1 MHRTTRALSVMQAFA
16 LAFLPTLVL
25 AQATT
30 GGSSGGTSIGGG
42 SAACSSI
49 TGSTALQ
56 NGSGALAGILVFLTN
71 TPFKV
76 ACGIF
81 IVAGI
86 ILILLDSGQ
95 LPQFAKLFITAI
107 IAVAFIGIG
116 ISFIFTSPAVASC

>member
-1 MHRTTRALSVMQAFA
+1 MNPITRASGAIQAISLALLPA
-16 LAFLPTLVL
+16 LAL
-25 AQATT
+25 AQSTTTT
-30 GGSSGGTSIGGG
+30 GGAPSVGGG
-42 SAACSSI
+42 NSQCTAI
-49 TGSTALQ
+49 TNSTALQ
-56 NGSGALAGILVFLTN
+56 NGSGALGGILVFLTG

-81 IVAGI
+81 VVAGI

-116 ISFIFTSPAVASC
+116 ISFIFTAPAVATC

>member
-1 MHRTTRALSVMQAFA
+1 MNLTARVLGALQALS
-16 LAFLPTLVL
+16 LTLLPALVL
-25 AQATT
+25 AQST
-30 GGSSGGTSIGGG
+30 SGATSIGGG
-42 SAACSSI
+42 NSQCTSI
-49 TGSTALQ
+49 TNSTALQ
-56 NGSGALAGILVFLTN
+56 NGSGALAGILVFLTG

-81 IVAGI
+81 IVGGI

-116 ISFIFTSPAVASC
+116 ISFIFTTPAVAQC